1 MTKSIK
7 IKNLT
12 ETNEFAKKISKKI
25 KPGDVICLF
34 GDLGVGKTVIA
45 KSICKYFGISDDVI
59 SPTFNILKSYKV
71 KNGKIKNI
79 YHFDLYRIK
88 DEEELINIGFEDY
101 ILDDSSI
108 TIIEW
113 PEVASKLLL
122 KKIIKIEILYD
133 GDIEQNRIINYE
145 V

>member
-12 ETNEFAKKISKKI
+12 ETEEFAKKISKKI

-71 KNGKIKNI
+71 KNSKIKNI

-108 TIIEW
+108 SIIEW
-113 PEVASKLLL
+113 PEVAIKLLL
-122 KKIIKIEILYD
+122 KKIIKIEISYD

>member
-71 KNGKIKNI
+71 KNSKIKNI

-101 ILDDSSI
+101 ILDNSSI
-108 TIIEW
+108 SIIEW

>member
-1 MTKSIK
+1 M
-7 IKNLT
+7 
-12 ETNEFAKKISKKI
+12 
-25 KPGDVICLF
+25 F

-71 KNGKIKNI
+71 KNSKIKNI

-88 DEEELINIGFEDY
+88 DEDELINIGFEDY

-108 TIIEW
+108 SIIEW

>member
-71 KNGKIKNI
+71 KNSKIKNI

-101 ILDDSSI
+101 ILDNSSI
-108 TIIEW
+108 SIIEW
-113 PEVASKLLL
+113 PEVASKLLS

>member
-12 ETNEFAKKISKKI
+12 ETEEFAKKISKKI

-71 KNGKIKNI
+71 KNSKIKNI

-108 TIIEW
+108 SIIEW

-122 KKIIKIEILYD
+122 KKIIKIEISYD

>member
-113 PEVASKLLL
+113 PEIASKLLL